1 MLLLEYLE
9 LFKLNVLLSPSFSF
23 FCLYY
28 LFNHIHL
35 LFECFLVLQSLEVF
49 IAIMIACDY
58 LLFFEV
64 LIPLLTFKR
73 LSETLDDDDPI
84 FGELPQSL
92 YSLVYRV
99 FFLQYGFQLLILQVL
114 SRHKFDKM
122 AAECFIVLPL
132 LFVDFFLFLDDFFLV
147 IAHYAPL
154 DGLFLAF
161 EEADHLLSR
170 LHLLS
175 LFLQISV
182 NLLILLVDASNKS
195 SFHKGLWLHFL

>member
-1 MLLLEYLE
+1 
-9 LFKLNVLLSPSFSF
+9 
-23 FCLYY
+23 
-28 LFNHIHL
+28 
-35 LFECFLVLQSLEVF
+35 
-49 IAIMIACDY
+49 MIACDY

-64 LIPLLTFKR
+64 LIPLLTFER
-73 LSETLDDDDPI
+73 LSETLDNYDPI

-92 YSLVYRV
+92 YSLVNRV

-122 AAECFIVLPL
+122 AAECFIVFPL

-154 DGLFLAF
+154 DGLLLAF
-161 EEADHLLSR
+161 EETDHLFSR

-182 NLLILLVDASNKS
+182 NLLILFVDASNKS
-195 SFHKGLWLHFL
+195 SFHKGLWLHFLEKGILLVFWIDCGLLLLMKNLDTWRVLYQTFLIIIIHSASKRLT

>member
-1 MLLLEYLE
+1 
-9 LFKLNVLLSPSFSF
+9 
-23 FCLYY
+23 
-28 LFNHIHL
+28 
-35 LFECFLVLQSLEVF
+35 
-49 IAIMIACDY
+49 MISCDY
-58 LLFFEV
+58 FLFFEV
-64 LIPLLTFKR
+64 LIPFLTFKG

-84 FGELPQSL
+84 FGKLPQSL
-92 YSLVYRV
+92 YSLVNRV

-114 SRHKFDKM
+114 SRHKLDKM

-147 IAHYAPL
+147 ITHYAPL
-154 DGLFLAF
+154 DGLLLAF
-161 EEADHLLSR
+161 EETDHLFSR

-182 NLLILLVDASNKS
+182 NLLILFVNTSNKS